1 MEESKLI
8 KDTRYD
14 KVLQEFKG
22 DFDVLMRNYLQKLHD
37 AFHEDK
43 GIKYSHTDIVD
54 KIKQDCMSIFS
65 YKLGRITFDDRS
77 EDEIIK
83 EILEYNH
90 DMMDIKHMTEVEG
103 LDLYS
108 YLHQLSEHCLKRND
122 PGWFQFGI
130 HELLQNGKI
139 IPGRIGSMRT
149 QFCKFCGTQIYLTN
163 KSTMTESSSDIID
176 HLEEF

>member
-8 KDTRYD
+8 KDTKYD

-22 DFDVLMRNYLQKLHD
+22 EFDVLMRNYLQKIHN
-37 AFHEDK
+37 AIHEDK

-65 YKLGRITFDDRS
+65 DKLGCITFDDRS

-83 EILEYNH
+83 EILEYNY
-90 DMMDIKHMTEVEG
+90 DMMDIKHMKEVEG
-103 LDLYS
+103 LDLFS
-108 YLHQLSEHCLKRND
+108 HLNQLNEYCLKRND

-130 HELLQNGKI
+130 HELLRDGKV
-139 IPGRIGSMRT
+139 IPGRIGSKRT
-149 QFCKFCGTQIYLTN
+149 QFCKCCGEQIYLTN
-163 KSTMTESSSDIID
+163 KNKVSESSSDFGRN
-176 HLEEF
+176 LS

>member
-1 MEESKLI
+1 MI

-83 EILEYNH
+83 
-90 DMMDIKHMTEVEG
+90 
-103 LDLYS
+103 
-108 YLHQLSEHCLKRND
+108 HCLKRND